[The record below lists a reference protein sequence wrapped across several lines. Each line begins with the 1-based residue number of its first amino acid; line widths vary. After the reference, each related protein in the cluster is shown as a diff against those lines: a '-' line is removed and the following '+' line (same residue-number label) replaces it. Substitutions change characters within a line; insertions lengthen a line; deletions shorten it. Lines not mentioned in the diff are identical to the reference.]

1 MSLPRP
7 IVLRTIVIRAF
18 GTSLLRALK
27 IVSVR
32 LAGTRNGPTRSD
44 LNRVREFRVFAIF
57 HTLEVFS
64 KAFPARDT
72 TTDTTLPL
80 DD

>member
-1 MSLPRP
+1 MSLSRP

-32 LAGTRNGPTRSD
+32 LAGTRNGPTRND
-44 LNRVREFRVFAIF
+44 LNPVRD
-57 HTLEVFS
+57 FS
-64 KAFPARDT
+64 YPRSLFKSVPARDT